1 MCEFTVIL
9 IEEGIEKRLAEDI
22 IKTSYQ
28 NGELVLYDVLG
39 DQIPVKNA
47 IIKEVNVDS
56 ETLRIQKH
64 EIIGSF
70 IEFIE
75 TYERCKEEGCY
86 EEIKRAWEKVKSFGE
101 SMLKEFSYAKK

>member
-9 IEEGIEKRLAEDI
+9 IENGIEKRVAEDI
-22 IKTSYQ
+22 VKTSYQ

-47 IIKEVNVDS
+47 IIREVNVDS
-56 ETLRIQKH
+56 ETLRIQRH

-70 IEFIE
+70 IQFLEA
-75 TYERCKEEGCY
+75 YRRCKESGCHD
-86 EEIKRAWEKVKSFGE
+86 EVKDAWEKVRYIGE
-101 SMLKEFSYAKK
+101 SMLKEISSTKE